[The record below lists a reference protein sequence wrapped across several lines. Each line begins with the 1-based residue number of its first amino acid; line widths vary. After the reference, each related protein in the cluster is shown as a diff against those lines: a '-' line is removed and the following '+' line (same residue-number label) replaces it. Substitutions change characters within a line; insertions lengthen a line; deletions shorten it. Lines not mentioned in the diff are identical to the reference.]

1 MSRDAEN
8 RWVGALVGY
17 TASRAMDQATTW
29 FYERQSDG
37 SKRREQELAP
47 GGALVQ
53 VGKQLGRTLG
63 RELDDDAAGRV
74 GLAVHRTL
82 GVGYG
87 MVASALVA
95 RGKRPLAA
103 GLMVGTA
110 ALIVVDE
117 GMAIT
122 QFTEY
127 PVESHLRGV
136 VGHGAFGL
144 AAGLLLTLVDSS
156 A

>member
-1 MSRDAEN
+1 
-8 RWVGALVGY
+8 
-17 TASRAMDQATTW
+17 MDYATTW
-29 FYERQSDG
+29 FYERQSG
-37 SKRREQELAP
+37 ESKRREQELAP

-53 VGKQLGRTLG
+53 VGKELGRALG
-63 RELDDDAAGRV
+63 RELDDEAAGRV

-87 MVASALVA
+87 MVASALVV
-95 RGKRPLAA
+95 RGKHPFAA

-127 PVESHLRGV
+127 PIESHVRGI

-144 AAGLLLTLVDSS
+144 AAGLLLTLVY
-156 A
+156 APT

>member
-1 MSRDAEN
+1 MGRIAGN
-8 RWVGALVGY
+8 RRVGALVGY
-17 TASRAMDQATTW
+17 IASRAMDYATTW
-29 FYERQSDG
+29 FYERQSG
-37 SKRREQELAP
+37 ESKRREQELAP

-53 VGKQLGRTLG
+53 VGKELGRALG
-63 RELDDDAAGRV
+63 RELDDEAAGRV

-87 MVASALVA
+87 MVASALVV
-95 RGKRPLAA
+95 RGKHPFAA

-127 PVESHLRGV
+127 PIESHVRGI

-144 AAGLLLTLVDSS
+144 AAGLLLTLVY
-156 A
+156 APT